1 MADDSMLDVSFLA
14 GFLIFIFLLITWYR
28 SGDSQLNALST
39 VGFSDPI
46 LSYLSAFRCNI
57 LGGTLMIKEGYE
69 KFKPGLFK
77 IPTFKRWMV
86 LPTSSELI
94 EDVRK
99 APDHMLSV
107 NEAFKEFL
115 QMDYT
120 LNYLNEQDMYHKDV
134 IRSKMTRNITT
145 TFDQVEDELQMA
157 LREWIPTTGNEWVRV
172 AIIPALQRI
181 ICRISNRV
189 FVGNPL
195 YFSVDFV
202 NSALVISM
210 FPRPLKRPMVEERFT
225 KMEESGDTWN
235 DAPDIIV
242 AHAMETQD
250 DMLMWLMS
258 EAKGVER
265 SLEGLA
271 RRMLLLNFASIR
283 ATSFTVTQVLYRLLS
298 HPQYIEPLRQEIEAA
313 VAEEGWTKTG
323 MDKMQNLDS
332 FLREIQRID
341 GLGLGSAV
349 SSLCNAVV
357 DVCRSSDVISSRMT
371 AIHIFEWRDHP
382 AGAVHSSGEIYAN
395 PEEFDG
401 LRFSKLRD
409 KEGDVLSTAHRA
421 VTTSSEMV
429 AFGFGRHAWRVFKT
443 TPVSHL
449 KQLEHRLTY
458 SPGRFFAVNE
468 IKALLAHII
477 MTYDFRFDEG
487 KGAPPHL
494 CAGLFRSPRN
504 ADILFRK
511 RQK

>member
-1 MADDSMLDVSFLA
+1 
-14 GFLIFIFLLITWYR
+14 
-28 SGDSQLNALST
+28 
-39 VGFSDPI
+39 
-46 LSYLSAFRCNI
+46 
-57 LGGTLMIKEGYE
+57 
-69 KFKPGLFK
+69 
-77 IPTFKRWMV
+77 
-86 LPTSSELI
+86 
-94 EDVRK
+94 
-99 APDHMLSV
+99 
-107 NEAFKEFL
+107 
-115 QMDYT
+115 
-120 LNYLNEQDMYHKDV
+120 
-134 IRSKMTRNITT
+134 
-145 TFDQVEDELQMA
+145 
-157 LREWIPTTGNEWVRV
+157 
-172 AIIPALQRI
+172 
-181 ICRISNRV
+181 
-189 FVGNPL
+189 
-195 YFSVDFV
+195 
-202 NSALVISM
+202 
-210 FPRPLKRPMVEERFT
+210 
-225 KMEESGDTWN
+225 
-235 DAPDIIV
+235 
-242 AHAMETQD
+242 METQD

-283 ATSFTVTQVLYRLLS
+283 ATSFVSSQATIWLAPLNPYLCIVQTVTQVLYRLLS

-357 DVCRSSDVISSRMT
+357 DVCRSSDVISSRIT
-371 AIHIFEWRDHP
+371 AIHIFSNGVTIPPGTLVAFPHS
-382 AGAVHSSGEIYAN
+382 AVHSSGEIYAN

-421 VTTSSEMV
+421 VTTSSEMM
-429 AFGFGRHAWRVFKT
+429 AFGFGRHAWRGFKT